1 MLIGSTCSVFFKKF
15 RTLCFLVL
23 PFLLSSTALMGLV
36 YSALTLSDTF
46 VSITAMLLVSRPI
59 ASPILSCF
67 LQYFLVRL
75 YFTINR
81 WNIVY
86 CRTLTLYHDK
96 VKIEINYA
104 LQEKLD
110 SCNIILNFGGLPG
123 LFGQERICYDS
134 RKNET
139 LCKK

>member
-1 MLIGSTCSVFFKKF
+1 MNNCVAKW
-15 RTLCFLVL
+15 
-23 PFLLSSTALMGLV
+23 M
-36 YSALTLSDTF
+36 
-46 VSITAMLLVSRPI
+46 
-59 ASPILSCF
+59 ILSTW
-67 LQYFLVRL
+67 LRL
-75 YFTINR
+75 KR

-96 VKIEINYA
+96 VKIKINDA

-110 SCNIILNFGGLPG
+110 SCNIILNFGGLPR
-123 LFGQERICYDS
+123 LFEQERMCYDS

>member
-1 MLIGSTCSVFFKKF
+1 MNDLIHLASVK
-15 RTLCFLVL
+15 
-23 PFLLSSTALMGLV
+23 
-36 YSALTLSDTF
+36 
-46 VSITAMLLVSRPI
+46 
-59 ASPILSCF
+59 
-67 LQYFLVRL
+67 
-75 YFTINR
+75 R

-123 LFGQERICYDS
+123 LFEQERMCYDS

-139 LCKK
+139 LCKKIIQPSV

>member
-1 MLIGSTCSVFFKKF
+1 MDDFIHLISVK
-15 RTLCFLVL
+15 
-23 PFLLSSTALMGLV
+23 
-36 YSALTLSDTF
+36 
-46 VSITAMLLVSRPI
+46 
-59 ASPILSCF
+59 
-67 LQYFLVRL
+67 
-75 YFTINR
+75 R

-96 VKIEINYA
+96 VKIKINYA

-123 LFGQERICYDS
+123 LFEQERMCYDS